1 MQRRDIINELVSDHW
16 LMRDLLKELRDKN
29 VRTNR
34 KHLLLKRLGLW
45 MKAHARGEEKTIN
58 QYGKLHR
65 ATQVLAYEDTEEHST
80 AELIFR
86 KLQHTRSNPQLW
98 AARLHLLCEL
108 LEHHLDE
115 EEEEYFPILRENLSA
130 EQSEKM
136 AKRYR
141 ALTED
146 LDEERPRPKPG
157 ILGWLS
163 SRPDPSVSDANF
175 I

>member
-1 MQRRDIINELVSDHW
+1 MQRRDIINELISDHW

-34 KHLLLKRLGLW
+34 KHALLKRLGAW
-45 MKAHARGEEKTIN
+45 MKAHANGEEKTIN
-58 QYGKLHR
+58 QFGKTHR
-65 ATQVLAYEDTEEHST
+65 ATQVLAYEDVEEHAT
-80 AELIFR
+80 TDTLYR
-86 KLQHTRSNPQLW
+86 KLQRTRSNPQLW

-115 EEEEYFPILRENLSA
+115 EEEEYFPILREQLTA
-130 EQSEKM
+130 DESEKM

-146 LDEERPRPKPG
+146 LDVERPRPQPG

-163 SRPDPSVSDANF
+163 SRPDQLPDANF